1 MATSTTVWWPM
12 TTIACDSA
20 STGRNTSP
28 IQRFGFVCMG
38 TSLEDAEI
46 ATEKIVVE
54 QQLNET

>member
-1 MATSTTVWWPM
+1 MRHGDFDNRLVAG
-12 TTIACDSA
+12 DSA

-46 ATEKIVVE
+46 AKEKIVVE